1 MGRCAVKGLM
11 QDEQLTL
18 TSILE
23 RGVALFPASTIAT
36 LTGGGTH
43 RESFEEFGG
52 RVARLA
58 GALRELGVRPGDR
71 VASFAWN
78 HWRHAELY
86 FAVPCVGAVL
96 HTVNIRLHPDQVAW
110 ILRDAG
116 SNLVFVDDSL
126 ADRFDEACRAL
137 PSRPLVV
144 SMREQGAD
152 GPGLDYD
159 ELVAAQSP
167 DVSWPALKENDACG
181 ICYTSG
187 TTGNP
192 KGVVYSHRSMV
203 LHALMIN
210 QAGVYGLTD
219 RDVVLPLVPM
229 FHANCW
235 GLPHAAV
242 MAGTSMVF
250 TGSLSADPAAI
261 VAAIEDE
268 RVTIAGAVPSVWV
281 TLLAHLEDH
290 PADLSSLRAV
300 ASGGAHVTAA
310 LIREFDE
317 RFGIEVWQG
326 WGMTETSPL
335 GTFSRLP
342 KTLDGLTRA
351 ETYRARAKQGRPV
364 PGIRLR
370 VVGAQGEEVPRDGAT
385 SGELQARGPWVAGG
399 YLNVGAG
406 DSFDGGWFRTGD
418 VATVDEHGFIEI
430 VDRTKDLVKS
440 GGEWISSLQLEA
452 ALVEHPAIRE
462 AAVVAAPDERWGERP
477 VAYVVLQPQAEVSEE
492 ELLGHLRERFPS
504 WWLPDAVVRV
514 PELPKTSVG
523 KIDKRRLR
531 ESAHGFID
539 APSLPTT
546 DQGGSDARDETGRSL
561 A

>member
-1 MGRCAVKGLM
+1 MWRCAVKGLM

-23 RGVALFPASTIAT
+23 RGVSLFPSSSITT
-36 LTGGGTH
+36 LTAGGMH
-43 RESFEEFGG
+43 RESFGEFGS

-78 HWRHAELY
+78 HSRHAELY
-86 FAVPCVGAVL
+86 FAAPCIGAVL
-96 HTVNIRLHPDQVAW
+96 HTVNIRLHPEQVAW
-110 ILRDAG
+110 ILLDAG
-116 SNLVFVDDSL
+116 SKVVFVDDSL
-126 ADRFDEACRAL
+126 ADRFDEARRAL
-137 PSRPLVV
+137 PFEPILV
-144 SMREQGAD
+144 SMAEGEREGE
-152 GPGLDYD
+152 GLDYD
-159 ELVAAQSP
+159 RLLDGQSA
-167 DVSWPALKENDACG
+167 DISWPALREDDACG

-210 QAGVYGLTD
+210 QASVYGLTD

-242 MAGTSMVF
+242 MAGTSLVF

-261 VAAIEDE
+261 VRAIEQE
-268 RVTIAGAVPSVWV
+268 RVTIAGAVPSVW
-281 TLLAHLEDH
+281 TGLLNHLEDDS
-290 PADLSSLRAV
+290 ADLSSLRAV

-310 LIREFDE
+310 LIQEFDE
-317 RFGIEVWQG
+317 RFGVEVWQG

-351 ETYRARAKQGRPV
+351 ETYKARAKQGRPV

-370 VVGAQGEEVPRDGAT
+370 VVGAPGEEVPWDGAT
-385 SGELQARGPWVAGG
+385 PGELQARGPWVARA
-399 YLNVGAG
+399 YLNTGEG
-406 DSFDGGWFRTGD
+406 DSFDLGWFRTGD
-418 VATVDEHGFIEI
+418 VATVDQHGFIEI

-452 ALVEHPAIRE
+452 ALVDHPAIRE
-462 AAVVAAPDERWGERP
+462 AAVIATPDERWGERP
-477 VAYVVLQPQAEVSEE
+477 IAFVVVQPQAELSEK
-492 ELLGHLRERFPS
+492 ELFGHLRERFPS
-504 WWLPDAVVRV
+504 WWLPDEVRQV
-514 PELPKTSVG
+514 AELPKTSVG

-531 ESAHGFID
+531 ESAHD
-539 APSLPTT
+539 SVDDEALPTT
-546 DQGGSDARDETGRSL
+546 HE
-561 A
+561 